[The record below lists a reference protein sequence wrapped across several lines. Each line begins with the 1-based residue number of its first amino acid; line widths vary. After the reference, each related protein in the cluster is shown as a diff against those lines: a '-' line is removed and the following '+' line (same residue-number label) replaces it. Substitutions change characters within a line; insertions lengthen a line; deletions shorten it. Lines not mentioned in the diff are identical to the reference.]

1 MGRDSSKKKI
11 IVGAVIAILF
21 VFIAVVTIVVLYV
34 SKNISSEL
42 KSTYLM
48 EIQSGDSDST
58 IFRYIFEDG
67 NYTEMIGVGDKEY
80 QLDSGSYTVKDD
92 EVVCVSAGENS
103 RTESFVIAG
112 EYLLAKDYIYEGVI
126 PEGKTFSAKCTFAS
140 DTSDSSVDFS
150 EDGTFVYTSSS
161 SGIVS
166 GTYERKGDFISLNAS
181 NGASLIDFIVWNN
194 RITNAYYIAE

>member
-11 IVGAVIAILF
+11 IVGVVIAILF
-21 VFIAVVTIVVLYV
+21 VFIAIVTIVVLCV
-34 SKNISSEL
+34 SKNTSDEL

-92 EVVCVSAGENS
+92 EVVCVSAGENP
-103 RTESFVIAG
+103 RTESFVISG
-112 EYLLAKDYIYEGVI
+112 EYLLAKDYIYEGVV
-126 PEGKTFSAKCTFAS
+126 PEGKTFSTECTFAS
-140 DTSDSSVDFS
+140 DTSNSSVVFS

>member
-11 IVGAVIAILF
+11 IVGVVIAILF
-21 VFIAVVTIVVLYV
+21 VFIAIVTIVVLCV
-34 SKNISSEL
+34 SKNTSDEL

-92 EVVCVSAGENS
+92 EVVCVSAGENP
-103 RTESFVIAG
+103 RTESFMISG
-112 EYLLAKDYIYEGVI
+112 EYLLAKDYIYEGVVH
-126 PEGKTFSAKCTFAS
+126 EGKTFSTECTFAS
-140 DTSDSSVDFS
+140 DTSNSSVVFS

-161 SGIVS
+161 TGTVS
-166 GTYERKGDFISLNAS
+166 GTYERKGDFINLNSL